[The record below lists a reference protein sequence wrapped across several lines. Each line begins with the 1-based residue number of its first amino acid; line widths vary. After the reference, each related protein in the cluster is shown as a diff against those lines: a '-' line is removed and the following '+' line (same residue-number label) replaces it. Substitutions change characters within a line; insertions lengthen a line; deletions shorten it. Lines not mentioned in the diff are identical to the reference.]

1 MNILEYAL
9 DVNKTKEEILELCKR
24 LDISASNDDDIL
36 SDDDITLLDNEIQ
49 QMEDYIVKEED
60 TSVDEVEDD
69 YDYELDEKVEK
80 LISDEKI
87 DVDNHKKKEKVK
99 TKVDMKESNNNF
111 KSMRKEMYK
120 HREKLQSNESKD
132 ENVIVYKANMTVSDL
147 ASELGVN
154 PLDLIKKL
162 MKLGIMANVNYSLT
176 NDIAELLVI
185 DYDKVLKNEE
195 NVDISN
201 FENYD
206 IESDEKDLVPRPPV
220 VTIMG
225 HVDHGKTSLLDAIRK
240 TDVVSGEAGG
250 ITQAIGAYQ
259 VELNGKKITFIDTL
273 GHEAFIQMRA
283 RGASITAIVIIIV
296 AVLSPTFVINNL
308 TGLKLF
314 VTTRAICVA
323 RVSVLG

>member
-69 YDYELDEKVEK
+69 YDYELEEKVEK

-120 HREKLQSNESKD
+120 
-132 ENVIVYKANMTVSDL
+132 ML
-147 ASELGVN
+147 AAA
-154 PLDLIKKL
+154 L
-162 MKLGIMANVNYSLT
+162 MLT
-176 NDIAELLVI
+176 
-185 DYDKVLKNEE
+185 
-195 NVDISN
+195 IS
-201 FENYD
+201 
-206 IESDEKDLVPRPPV
+206 
-220 VTIMG
+220 
-225 HVDHGKTSLLDAIRK
+225 
-240 TDVVSGEAGG
+240 GG
-250 ITQAIGAYQ
+250 
-259 VELNGKKITFIDTL
+259 
-273 GHEAFIQMRA
+273 
-283 RGASITAIVIIIV
+283 
-296 AVLSPTFVINNL
+296 
-308 TGLKLF
+308 
-314 VTTRAICVA
+314 
-323 RVSVLG
+323 